1 MRPSAGRRIYCSCE
15 ISRSAHV
22 RRMRTCIFLLAGA
35 VIAAPAHAAGGTPI
49 PEPSN
54 MALFG
59 LGLTGLI
66 VGRMIARRKQN
77 QQDD

>member
-1 MRPSAGRRIYCSCE
+1 
-15 ISRSAHV
+15 
-22 RRMRTCIFLLAGA
+22 MRTCIFLLAGA
-35 VIAAPAHAAGGTPI
+35 VIASPAHAGGGTPI